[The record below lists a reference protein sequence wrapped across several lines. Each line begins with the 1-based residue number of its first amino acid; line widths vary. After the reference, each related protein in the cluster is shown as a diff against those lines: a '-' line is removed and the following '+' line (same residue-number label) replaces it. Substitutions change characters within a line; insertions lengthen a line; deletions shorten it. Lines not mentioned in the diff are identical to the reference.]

1 MKSNSK
7 YAVIGSGSWATAIVK
22 ILSDNLKSVTW
33 YIRNEDNLDYIL
45 NNKHNPNY
53 LSSVEFNL
61 SRVHVNSNI
70 NEVAENADVI
80 ILVVPSE
87 FINS

>member
-33 YIRNEDNLDYIL
+33 YIRNEDNLNYIL
-45 NNKHNPNY
+45 NNKHNPNWNK
-53 LSSVEFNL
+53 SNNSIKRAF
-61 SRVHVNSNI
+61 SRRAHGKKFPNKK
-70 NEVAENADVI
+70 
-80 ILVVPSE
+80 
-87 FINS
+87 